1 VYASIWRS
9 ACQDVKLQYYEMKP
23 LFVRASVLYCS
34 HISAR
39 KLRYLDKDVIYVG
52 NDEALVS
59 CTVT

>member
-9 ACQDVKLQYYEMKP
+9 VCQDVKLQYYKMKP
-23 LFVRASVLYCS
+23 LFVRAGVLYCS
-34 HISAR
+34 HTSAH